1 MASHGTCAVCP
12 FFISFTSSSI
22 LGLLQHLKIAFI
34 ALEDPCPSYH
44 RCVII
49 VLACIL
55 IPAIFC
61 HYSPQD
67 HLWSANCCIICP
79 PLICPPLY
87 RFPGCAYS
95 PSNPFDYPPSYP
107 ISKSVEIV
115 PIITYPCH
123 IRVDHY
129 HVIFVSGEFKPDLLA
144 QGNSWDGPLCGTQYM
159 ARGGLEMV
167 TECVGKDVDGLSIVH
182 FPVVSNF

>member
-1 MASHGTCAVCP
+1 MYSNSSDLLSLQSSGSSLVSQLLHYLP
-12 FFISFTSSSI
+12 SFDLSTSLSFS
-22 LGLLQHLKIAFI
+22 KV
-34 ALEDPCPSYH
+34 SY
-44 RCVII
+44 
-49 VLACIL
+49 
-55 IPAIFC
+55 
-61 HYSPQD
+61 
-67 HLWSANCCIICP
+67 
-79 PLICPPLY
+79 
-87 RFPGCAYS
+87 G
-95 PSNPFDYPPSYP
+95 PSNPFDYPPPYP
-107 ISKSVEIV
+107 IPDSAKIV

-144 QGNSWDGPLCGTQYM
+144 QGNSWDGPLCGIQYM